1 MRIKKTIYKNI
12 NDILDKSIVLTN
24 TKYKRQI
31 IENSKILSCVN
42 CFYFYPVYNNNDK
55 KENILFSKSKC
66 LKYGTKN
73 IISDIIEYK
82 LAYNIR
88 KDETKCGLQ
97 AKNFEEK

>member
-1 MRIKKTIYKNI
+1 MRIKKIIHKNI
-12 NDILDKSIVLTN
+12 NDILNKSLVLSP
-24 TKYKRQI
+24 KIYKRQI

-73 IISDIIEYK
+73 IISGIIEYK
-82 LAYNIR
+82 FAYNIR
-88 KDETKCGLQ
+88 KNEDKCGLK